1 MNRTGTPQLL
11 RAINDRAALDL
22 LLDHGALSRAQ
33 LGELTGL
40 SKVTAS
46 QLLSRLEADGL
57 VIPVGM
63 SSGARGPGAQLY
75 AVDGS
80 VAHVAAVDVV
90 PSELTVQVADL
101 AGRVTGEAVVRT
113 GRGGGTDPV
122 GDVRRGL
129 AAATAAAGVTG
140 VDQVVIGAPGAY
152 DPTTDRLAHAT
163 HLPYWSKPGVLSALQ
178 DQLGIPVELENNVNL
193 AAMAERDSGVA
204 REVDSFALL
213 WVSAGLGMAIDLG
226 GTLHRGATG
235 GAGEIGYMPVA
246 GAPQHRRRDRP
257 RAGNFQDLVGGPA
270 VLRLAKA
277 YGFNGRRA
285 DIAVRRAAGAG
296 PDGRRLLAELAIRL
310 ATGLST
316 IVAVL
321 DPSLVV
327 LTGDVALAG
336 GPVLRSLVER
346 ELRELTP
353 LRPRVALSA
362 VDGNAVSAGALVM
375 ALALARDVHFGSP
388 HSKAHPARTKEQ
400 FSDTTSA

>member
-22 LLDHGALSRAQ
+22 LLEHGSLTRTQ

-57 VIPVGM
+57 VVPVGL
-63 SSGARGPGAQLY
+63 STGARGPGAQLY

-80 VAHVAAVDVV
+80 VAHVATVDVV
-90 PSELTVQVADL
+90 PSQLTVQVADL
-101 AGRVTGEAVVRT
+101 AGRVAGEAVIRT

-129 AAATAAAGVTG
+129 DAATAAAGVLG

-152 DPTTDRLAHAT
+152 DATTDRLAHAS
-163 HLPYWSKPGVLSALQ
+163 HLPGWSKAGVLSTLR
-178 DQLGIPVELENNVNL
+178 DHLGIPIELENNVNL
-193 AAMAERDSGVA
+193 AAVAERSQGVA
-204 REVDSFALL
+204 RSVDSFALL
-213 WVSAGLGMAIDLG
+213 WVSDGLGLAIDLG

-246 GAPQHRRRDRP
+246 GSTAHT
-257 RAGNFQDLVGGPA
+257 RAGRTRFQDLVGAPA
-270 VLRLAKA
+270 VLRLAKDQ
-277 YGFNGRRA
+277 GFGARTA
-285 DIAVRRAAGAG
+285 AAAVRRASAGGAS
-296 PDGRRLLAELAIRL
+296 GRVFLTELAVRL
-310 ATGLST
+310 ATGMAT

-327 LTGDVALAG
+327 LTGDIPLAG
-336 GPVLRSLVER
+336 GPVLRGLVER
-346 ELRELTP
+346 ELRALTP
-353 LRPRVALSA
+353 LRPRVALSS
-362 VDGNAVSAGALVM
+362 VDGNSVSEGALVM
-375 ALALARDVHFGSP
+375 ALGLARDRHFGTP
-388 HSKAHPARTKEQ
+388 HSIAHPVRTKEQ
-400 FSDTTSA
+400 FSDSSSA

>member
-22 LLDHGALSRAQ
+22 LLEHGSLSRAQ

-63 SSGARGPGAQLY
+63 STGARGPGAQLY

-80 VAHVAAVDVV
+80 VAYVATVDVV
-90 PSELTVQVADL
+90 PSQLTVQVADL
-101 AGRVTGEAVVRT
+101 AGRVTGEAVIRT
-113 GRGGGTDPV
+113 GRGGGTDPI

-129 AAATAAAGVTG
+129 AAATAAAGVQA

-152 DPTTDRLAHAT
+152 DVTTDRLAHAS
-163 HLPYWSKPGVLSALQ
+163 HLTGWSKPGVLSALQ
-178 DQLGIPVELENNVNL
+178 DHLGIPIELENNVNL
-193 AAMAERDSGVA
+193 AAIAERAHGVA
-204 REVDSFALL
+204 RQVDSFALL

-246 GAPQHRRRDRP
+246 GTPAHT
-257 RAGNFQDLVGGPA
+257 RAGRTRFQDLVGGPA

-277 YGFNGRRA
+277 NGFGSRTA
-285 DIAVRRAAGAG
+285 AGAVRRAAGSGAKG
-296 PDGRRLLAELAIRL
+296 KALLAELALRL
-310 ATGLST
+310 ATGVST

-336 GPVLRSLVER
+336 GPALRTLVER
-346 ELRELTP
+346 ELRALTP

-362 VDGNAVSAGALVM
+362 VEGNAVSEGALVM
-375 ALALARDVHFGSP
+375 ALALARDRHFGTP
-388 HSKAHPARTKEQ
+388 HSSCPPPPY
-400 FSDTTSA
+400 

>member
-1 MNRTGTPQLL
+1 LNRTGTPQLL

-22 LLDHGALSRAQ
+22 LLRHGSLSRTQ

-46 QLLSRLEADGL
+46 QLLGRLEADGL
-57 VIPVGM
+57 VVPVGM
-63 SSGARGPGAQLY
+63 STGARGPGAQLY
-75 AVDGS
+75 AVAGS
-80 VAHVAAVDVV
+80 VAHVAAVDVI
-90 PSELTVQVADL
+90 PSQLTVTVADL

-113 GRGGGTDPV
+113 GRGGGADPV
-122 GDVRRGL
+122 GDIRRGL
-129 AAATAAAGVTG
+129 VAATAAAGVSG
-140 VDQVVIGAPGAY
+140 VDHVVIGAPGVY

-163 HLPYWSKPGVLSALQ
+163 HLTTWSKPGVLSTLQ
-178 DQLGIPVELENNVNL
+178 DLLGVPVDLENNVNL
-193 AAMAERDSGVA
+193 AAIAERDAGVA
-204 REVDSFALL
+204 RDVDSFAML

-246 GAPQHRRRDRP
+246 AAPGQARGRR
-257 RAGNFQDLVGGPA
+257 FQDLVGGPA
-270 VLRLAKA
+270 VLRLAKEH
-277 YGFNGRRA
+277 GFNGRTA
-285 DIAVRRAAGAG
+285 EVAVRRAAAAG
-296 PDGRRLLAELAIRL
+296 PAGKPLLTELSARL

-336 GPVLRSLVER
+336 GTVLRGLVER
-346 ELRELTP
+346 RLRDLTP

-362 VDGNAVSAGALVM
+362 VDGNAVTAGALVM
-375 ALALARDVHFGSP
+375 ALGLVRDVHFGSP
-388 HSKAHPARTKEQ
+388 HSSKPHPARTKEQ
-400 FSDTTSA
+400 FSDSSSA

>member
-1 MNRTGTPQLL
+1 LNRTGTPQLL

-22 LLDHGALSRAQ
+22 LLNHGALSRTQ

-46 QLLSRLEADGL
+46 QLLSRLDADGL

-63 SSGARGPGAQLY
+63 STGARGPGAQLY
-75 AVDGS
+75 AVNGA
-80 VAHVAAVDVV
+80 VAHVASVDVV
-90 PSELTVQVADL
+90 PSQVSVQVADL
-101 AGRVTGEAVVRT
+101 AGRITGEAVVRT

-122 GDVRRGL
+122 GDITRAL
-129 AAATAAAGVTG
+129 ADATAAAGVLA
-140 VDQVVIGAPGAY
+140 VDQVVIGAPGVY
-152 DPTTDRLAHAT
+152 DPATDRLAHAT
-163 HLPYWSKPGVLSALQ
+163 HLTTWSKPGVVSALR
-178 DQLGIPVELENNVNL
+178 DLLGVPVELENNVNL
-193 AAMAERDSGVA
+193 AAVAERDAGVA
-204 REVDSFALL
+204 RQADSFAML

-246 GAPQHRRRDRP
+246 GAPQHGRGRR
-257 RAGNFQDLVGGPA
+257 FQDLVGGPA
-270 VLRLAKA
+270 VLRLAKEH
-277 YGFNGRRA
+277 GFNGRTA
-285 DIAVRRAAGAG
+285 DAAVRNAAAAGSAG
-296 PDGRRLLAELAIRL
+296 KALLTELSVRL

-336 GPVLRSLVER
+336 GNVLRGLVER

-375 ALALARDVHFGSP
+375 ALQRARDVHFGTP
-388 HSKAHPARTKEQ
+388 HGSAHPARTKEQ
-400 FSDTTSA
+400 FSDSTSA